1 MNKKGDLY
9 MRRILFFVF
18 LILLFISDCCYA
30 AFIEKI
36 GIIEDTNKKLKFLI
50 KSKIT
55 SYKAFML
62 SRHYPKLVL
71 DIKDTFIKRGYK
83 KRLKPKGGIISCIYI
98 GNRKKGARIVFVS
111 KRRSGFKYRIEQKE
125 KYLIVTCWPKSKRK
139 IIKGKYLPIPK
150 PRKGNIKGL
159 LKTASKRTE
168 GEIGITKIP
177 TYTGQRISLDFY
189 KADLHNVFRLFAE
202 ISGKNF
208 IVSDKVKGTI
218 TMTLKNVPWD
228 FALDLI
234 LEVENLK
241 KEERLNTYI
250 IKPIEK
256 KEKGKGELI
265 VRKVSENTIRLARL
279 LKKKEENIRRA
290 ERLIK
295 KAYDLEKKKKIK
307 DALRLYEE
315 ATELWEDN
323 IDLLKKTA
331 YLYYKEG
338 NYARAYYFANRAL
351 KLNPNDSEAALYGAL
366 SAIKLSKN
374 KDANILFD
382 IAIKGEPKLPEAYYD
397 YALFLEKQKD
407 YIHALAVYEE
417 YEDMFGPVL
426 QTSLS
431 IAELYTKLGNKKKA
445 CKKYKE
451 IMAAGF
457 NMSSF
462 IKKEIND
469 KIKQYCI
476 ER

>member
-9 MRRILFFVF
+9 MRRIFFIFLF
-18 LILLFISDCCYA
+18 LLFISDCCYA

-71 DIKDTFIKRGYK
+71 DIKGTFIKRGYK
-83 KRLKPKGGIISCIYI
+83 KRLRPKGGIISCIYV
-98 GNRKKGARIVFVS
+98 GNRKRGARIVFIS
-111 KRRSGFKYRIEQKE
+111 KRRLGFKYRVEQKE
-125 KYLIVTCWPKSKRK
+125 EYLIVTCWPKSKRK

-150 PRKGNIKGL
+150 PRKGSIKGL
-159 LKTASKRTE
+159 LKTASE
-168 GEIGITKIP
+168 GPEGIGIAKIP

-241 KEERLNTYI
+241 KEEMLNTYI

-265 VRKVSENTIRLARL
+265 VRKVPEKTIHLARL

-307 DALRLYEE
+307 DALKFYEE

-323 IDLLKKTA
+323 IDLMKKTA
-331 YLYYKEG
+331 YLYYKTG
-338 NYARAYYFANRAL
+338 SYARAYYFANRAL

-382 IAIKGEPKLPEAYYD
+382 MAIKGEPKLPEAYYD
-397 YALFLEKQKD
+397 YALFLEKEKD
-407 YIHALAVYEE
+407 YIHALALYEE
-417 YEDMFGPVL
+417 YEDMFGPIL

-431 IAELYTKLGNKKKA
+431 IAELYSKLGNKKEA
-445 CKKYKE
+445 CRKYKE

-457 NMSSF
+457 NISPFM
-462 IKKEIND
+462 KKEMNE